1 MGIIRALASGVW
13 CSEVSLREFDVRGA
27 LVVGTTRALVWD
39 TLSHPRDVAGYR
51 PLIGDRALTI
61 VYSHADWDHIWG
73 TGGLPHERAAI
84 VGHRSCLAR
93 FAEDAPKTLASMRGA
108 EPGAWDDVELVPPT
122 EVFDDELALDLGAV
136 TVSLH
141 HLPGHTRDCCVA
153 FVRERGLLLMGDT
166 AETPFPVV
174 PAGAQLESWIGGLER
189 WERDRRVKSVV
200 PAHGSAGSSSI
211 LRDNIRYL
219 SGLRDGHPV
228 EVPAALTSF
237 YRSTHA
243 SNLQAAGLA
252 P

>member
-1 MGIIRALASGVW
+1 MGMIRALADGVW
-13 CSEVSLREFDVRGA
+13 CTEVSLRDYDVRGA
-27 LVVGTTRALVWD
+27 LVVGSAGVLVWD

-61 VYSHADWDHIWG
+61 AYSHADWDHVWG
-73 TGGLPHERAAI
+73 TGGLPHEGAAI

-93 FAEDAPKTLASMRGA
+93 FADDVPATLAAMRGA

-122 EVFDDELALDLGAV
+122 VVFDDEVVLDLGAV

-153 FVRERGLLLMGDT
+153 FVQERGLLLMGDT

-174 PAGAQLESWIGGLER
+174 PAGPPLDSWIDELER
-189 WERDRRVKSVV
+189 WDRDRRVQTVV
-200 PAHGSAGSSSI
+200 PAHGAAGGPSI

-219 SGLRDGHPV
+219 SGLRNGRPV
-228 EVPAALTSF
+228 EIPATLTGF

-243 SNLQAAGLA
+243 SNLRAVGLA
-252 P
+252 S